1 MGSQT
6 PFSRKMGVA
15 RVPRTRDPGP
25 GLAWNSGQTGSDPV
39 GKTRPSRS
47 IFRDSRKM
55 DRRGRV
61 PISRKW
67 GPGPPRPPRPD
78 PPGPSPGLTLPT
90 LRVRPRPHPPGQAS
104 RATRPGP
111 ARSRSPS
118 SPINRVFGQ
127 KRDLLSYSG
136 LRPPRPRDPSSSI
149 NSENT
154 RKKSILEPSM
164 RGV

>member
-90 LRVRPRPHPPGQAS
+90 LRVRS
-104 RATRPGP
+104 RTRDLTARSPFSGPDPTRPARKWAPKAFFYRKTPLGP
-111 ARSRSPS
+111 IFPVRMAR
-118 SPINRVFGQ
+118 
-127 KRDLLSYSG
+127 K
-136 LRPPRPRDPSSSI
+136 
-149 NSENT
+149 
-154 RKKSILEPSM
+154 
-164 RGV
+164 

>member
-6 PFSRKMGVA
+6 PFSGKMGVA

-90 LRVRPRPHPPGQAS
+90 LRVRPRTRDLTARSPFSGPDP
-104 RATRPGP
+104 TRPARKWAPKAFFYRKTPLGP
-111 ARSRSPS
+111 IFPVRMAGKVKKTRQNTCFSKNGHF
-118 SPINRVFGQ
+118 NRE
-127 KRDLLSYSG
+127 KHA
-136 LRPPRPRDPSSSI
+136 
-149 NSENT
+149 
-154 RKKSILEPSM
+154 
-164 RGV
+164 